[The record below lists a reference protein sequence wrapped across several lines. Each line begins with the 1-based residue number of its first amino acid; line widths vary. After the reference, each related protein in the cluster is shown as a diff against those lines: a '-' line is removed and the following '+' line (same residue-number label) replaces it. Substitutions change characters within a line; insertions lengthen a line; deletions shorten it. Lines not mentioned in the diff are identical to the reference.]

1 MKYNWLFWN
10 DGVKNGLSVGGV
22 EFTDH
27 AMRKFEILK
36 RLGFSVSMRQVVKVV
51 ENPERVDVGWKGR
64 FIASGELNREHVL
77 RVVIEKVGDRK
88 LVVTFYP
95 ARRERYEG

>member
-1 MKYNWLFWN
+1 M
-10 DGVKNGLSVGGV
+10 KNGLPVRGV

-27 AMRKFEILK
+27 AVRKFEILR
-36 RLGFSVSMRQVVKVV
+36 RLGLSVSMRQVVRVV

-64 FIASGELNREHVL
+64 FIASARLNREHVL
-77 RVVIEKVGDRK
+77 RVVYEKVGDRK

-95 ARRERYEG
+95 ARRKRYEG

>member
-1 MKYNWLFWN
+1 
-10 DGVKNGLSVGGV
+10 VENGLSIRRV

-27 AMRKFEILK
+27 ATRKFEVLR
-36 RLGFSVSMRQVVKVV
+36 RLGFSVSMRQVVRVV
-51 ENPERVDVGWKGR
+51 DSPERVDVGWKGR
-64 FIASGELNREHVL
+64 FIASAKLNREYVL
-77 RVVIEKVGDRK
+77 RVVYEKVGDRK

>member
-1 MKYNWLFWN
+1 M
-10 DGVKNGLSVGGV
+10 SVGRVG
-22 EFTDH
+22 FTDH

-36 RLGFSVSMRQVVKVV
+36 RLGLSVSVRQVVRVL

-64 FIASGELNREHVL
+64 SVASAKLNRDHVL
-77 RVVIEKVGDRK
+77 RVVYEEVRDRK

-95 ARRERYEG
+95 ARRKRYEG

>member
-1 MKYNWLFWN
+1 MKSTSYWN
-10 DGVKNGLSVGGV
+10 CGVRNCLSVDGV

-36 RLGFSVSMRQVVKVV
+36 RLGFSLSVRRVV
-51 ENPERVDVGWKGR
+51 EAVQNPEWVDVGWKGM
-64 FIASGELNREHVL
+64 FIASARLNKEHVL
-77 RVVIEKVGDRK
+77 RVVYEKVGDRK

>member
-1 MKYNWLFWN
+1 
-10 DGVKNGLSVGGV
+10 VKNGLSVHGV

-27 AMRKFEILK
+27 AVRKFEILK
-36 RLGFSVSMRQVVKVV
+36 RLGLSVSMRQVVRVV

-64 FIASGELNREHVL
+64 FIASAKLNREHVL
-77 RVVIEKVGDRK
+77 RVVYEKVGDRK

-95 ARRERYEG
+95 VRRKRYEG

>member
-1 MKYNWLFWN
+1 
-10 DGVKNGLSVGGV
+10 VKNCLSVRRV

-36 RLGFSVSMRQVVKVV
+36 RLGLSVSKRRVVRVL

-64 FIASGELNREHVL
+64 FIASAKLNKEHVL
-77 RVVIEKVGDRK
+77 RVVYEKVGDRK

-95 ARRERYEG
+95 GRRERYEGEL

>member
-1 MKYNWLFWN
+1 VENCLP
-10 DGVKNGLSVGGV
+10 VRGV

-36 RLGFSVSMRQVVKVV
+36 RSGLSLSIKQVVRVV

-64 FIASGELNREHVL
+64 FIASAKLNKKHVL
-77 RVVIEKVGDRK
+77 RVVYEKVGDRK

>member
-1 MKYNWLFWN
+1 MRSC
-10 DGVKNGLSVGGV
+10 LSVSGV

-36 RLGFSVSMRQVVKVV
+36 RLGFSVSMRQVVGVV
-51 ENPERVDVGWKGR
+51 ESPERVDVGWKGR
-64 FIASGELNREHVL
+64 FIASARLNREHVL
-77 RVVIEKVGDRK
+77 RVVYEKVGDRK

-95 ARRERYEG
+95 ARRRRYEG

>member
-1 MKYNWLFWN
+1 MK
-10 DGVKNGLSVGGV
+10 DDLSVGGV
-22 EFTDH
+22 DFTDH

-36 RLGFSVSMRQVVKVV
+36 RLGLSVSMRRVVKVV

-64 FIASGELNREHVL
+64 FIASAKLNRERVL
-77 RVVIEKVGDRK
+77 RVVYERVGDRK

-95 ARRERYEG
+95 ARRRRYEG